1 MRSVRV
7 LRNVVTNY
15 LRFFLAGV
23 IGFVITP
30 VLVHALGDGDYG
42 LWVTV
47 FSLTGYFGL
56 FDQGIRPSLVRYV
69 ARDHARGDHAG
80 VARTLSSA
88 VALYGALGAVTLLVT
103 ILAAAAFTR
112 FLHIEP
118 AQVTAA
124 RHVILIAGLSVA
136 LGFPL
141 GVFGAALSGLQRY
154 DLANLVGIG
163 VGVARALAFVI
174 VLRLGGGLV
183 GLAWASLAMNL
194 AGHALSW
201 VLVHRLLPGVRLSP
215 GAITRER
222 LALIGAYSGFAFVGA
237 IANSITFQTDALV
250 ITGALGAALVTPFAL
265 AAGLVDNA
273 RSLVY
278 SATWVLA
285 PTASE
290 LETRGET
297 GKLHAMV
304 IAGAKYS
311 VLVSWPV
318 LFALLVFGPDLLEA
332 WVGHRFVAEP
342 LLRTMSH
349 PSLWRHSTSA
359 APLLIWLTL
368 PTLLALP
375 QSAAGSVLYGV
386 SRHRGVVALA
396 LVNAALNLGLSLF
409 WVRPFGLAGVALGT
423 AVPLVLVGGVATMLY
438 TCRALR
444 MPLARYAWLGFGRP
458 GIASLGFLLP
468 ALALRVLWHPV
479 GWWAL
484 GVAVAGPWLL
494 FMIITWRFAL
504 DDGERRHWGRMVP
517 GLFGRGTADAE
528 AGG

>member
-15 LRFFLAGV
+15 LRFFLAGL
-23 IGFVITP
+23 IGFIITP

-69 ARDHARGDHAG
+69 ARDHARGDNEG

-88 VALYGALGAVTLLVT
+88 VALYGALGVVTLVVT
-103 ILAAAAFTR
+103 VLAAAVFTR
-112 FLHIEP
+112 FLRIEP
-118 AQVTAA
+118 AQVDAA

-141 GVFGAALSGLQRY
+141 GVFGATLSGLQRY
-154 DLANLVGIG
+154 DLANLIGIG

-183 GLAWASLAMNL
+183 GLAWASLTMNL
-194 AGHALSW
+194 VGHALSW
-201 VLVHRLLPGVRLSP
+201 MLVRRLLPGVRL
-215 GAITRER
+215 GLRAITRER

-237 IANSITFQTDALV
+237 FANSITFQTDALV
-250 ITGALGAALVTPFAL
+250 ITGFLGAALVTPFAL

-290 LETRGET
+290 LETLGET

-318 LFALLVFGPDLLEA
+318 LFALIVFGPDLLEA
-332 WVGHRFVAEP
+332 WVGHRFVAGP
-342 LLRTMSH
+342 LLRTLFD
-349 PSLWRHSTSA
+349 PALWRHSTSA
-359 APLLIWLTL
+359 APLLVWLAL
-368 PTLLALP
+368 PTLISLP

-386 SRHRGVVALA
+386 SRHRGVVVLA
-396 LVNAALNLGLSLF
+396 LLNAAANLGLSLL
-409 WVRPFGLAGVALGT
+409 WVRPYGLAGVALGT
-423 AVPLVLVGGVATMLY
+423 AVPLFLVGGVATMAY
-438 TCRALR
+438 TCHALR
-444 MPLARYAWLGFGRP
+444 LPLARYAWQGFARP
-458 GIASLGFLLP
+458 GLVTLGFLAP
-468 ALALRVLWHPV
+468 ALALRLLWHPA

-484 GVAVAGPWLL
+484 GAAVAGPWLL
-494 FMIITWRFAL
+494 FVIIAWGFGL
-504 DDGERRHWGRMVP
+504 DDSERRHWGRMVP
-517 GLFGRGTADAE
+517 GLFGLKAAE
-528 AGG
+528 GDVGR